1 MEKFVLSE
9 MTDKNFSKAVNEIY
23 LLTDYNKS
31 QYPEYYKWFFSKNI
45 PRVINKTGEIIFY
58 LDGFEIVGISVLKND
73 LEKKL
78 CTFMVNPE
86 YRKKGY
92 SKLLLEDSFEYL
104 KTEKPIITIPEFRLD
119 EFSSIINEYE
129 WEKSSVINNYFSKE
143 VEFNGEK
150 KLVKKIKD

>member
-1 MEKFVLSE
+1 MEKFVLSK
-9 MTDKNFSKAVNEIY
+9 MRDKNFSKAVNEIY

-45 PRVINKTGEIIFY
+45 PRVINGNGDIIFY
-58 LDGFEIVGISVLKND
+58 LDGLEITGISILKND
-73 LEKKL
+73 DEKKL

-104 KTEKPIITIPEFRLD
+104 KKCVSYPSGIWKQTNTAFRID
-119 EFSSIINEYE
+119 KI
-129 WEKSSVINNYFSKE
+129 WVQKNYY
-143 VEFNGEK
+143 
-150 KLVKKIKD
+150 

>member
-119 EFSSIINEYE
+119 EFSSIINAYE

>member
-1 MEKFVLSE
+1 MEKFVLSK
-9 MTDKNFSKAVNEIY
+9 MHDKNFSKAVNEIY

-45 PRVINKTGEIIFY
+45 PRVINGSGDIIFY
-58 LDGFEIVGISVLKND
+58 LAGLEVVGISILKND
-73 LEKKL
+73 DEKKL

-119 EFSSIINEYE
+119 EFSSIINAYG
-129 WEKSSVINNYFSKE
+129 WEESYIIDNYYSKKIE
-143 VEFNGEK
+143 VNGEK
-150 KLVKKIKD
+150 QLIKR

>member
-45 PRVINKTGEIIFY
+45 PRVINKNGEIIFY
-58 LDGFEIVGISVLKND
+58 LDGFEIVGISILKND

-119 EFSSIINEYE
+119 EFSSIINAYE

-150 KLVKKIKD
+150 KLVKK

>member
-1 MEKFVLSE
+1 MEKFVLSK
-9 MTDKNFSKAVNEIY
+9 MRDKNFSKAVNEIY

-45 PRVINKTGEIIFY
+45 PRVINGCGDIIFY
-58 LDGFEIVGISVLKND
+58 LDGLEVVGISILKND
-73 LEKKL
+73 DEKKL

-86 YRKKGY
+86 YRKKGH

-119 EFSSIINEYE
+119 EFSSIINAYG
-129 WEKSSVINNYFSKE
+129 WEESSIIDNYYSKE
-143 VEFNGEK
+143 IEFNGEK
-150 KLVKKIKD
+150 QLIKR

>member
-45 PRVINKTGEIIFY
+45 PRVINKNGEIIFY
-58 LDGFEIVGISVLKND
+58 LDGFEIVGISILKND

-119 EFSSIINEYE
+119 EFSSIINAYE